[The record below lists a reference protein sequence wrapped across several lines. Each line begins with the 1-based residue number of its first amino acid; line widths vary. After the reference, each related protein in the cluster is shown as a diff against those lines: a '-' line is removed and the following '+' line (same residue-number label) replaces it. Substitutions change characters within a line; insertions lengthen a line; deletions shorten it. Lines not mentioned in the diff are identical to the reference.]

1 MRVYLGLAARRP
13 GTEIP
18 PAVLHTVRGAIEASF
33 PVPPEVIRGREWHR
47 PGVSLFAWTNEPD
60 DSRRPPLLVTGADRV
75 TGINGHLAEPA
86 EVERLAQ
93 APEPRTGAVGGCFS
107 VFRATGDELSAATA
121 INRVCP
127 VFHAETPEL
136 YVVGSRALLVHL
148 ACRGDRVEW
157 DVLALQ
163 TMIRQGFFV
172 SDETPYAGVSALPP
186 SATITIRG
194 GRRTITETPLPAA
207 APPPSSRR
215 GRKALIGEVADA
227 LLATVAPLR
236 EAGEPVN
243 LALTGGR
250 DTRVLAALLHA
261 AKVPFRATTNGLDD
275 HPDVVLARRIAGA
288 LGVEHTVIPPARAEK
303 RDAVVVEHPLMRA
316 YETLRACE
324 GMTSAYESIVGYL
337 PYSAKPTMSGQSGET
352 LRAGSL
358 LLLQSDLSPKA
369 LRRRID
375 TTFFLKD
382 VPLFTDA
389 ANEHARELARPW
401 QERADAMEALDHM
414 YVWYKVGRW
423 QASARAGALRRGDP
437 VRPFLDNRVV
447 RAALGLDQAWR
458 LSEEVIYELIAAFAP
473 PLRNVPIEGRP
484 WRFIAGRE
492 YRPWQRRPEFLTA
505 PKTGGGWSWRTSPG
519 EELSA
524 VLREHVL
531 GHLDLLTPVV
541 KPDEVRRLFAD
552 PVVKK
557 PGTAWHLYTVTCML
571 SGVHPGPGARRAPE
585 GLEPVHVPIPS

>member
-1 MRVYLGLAARRP
+1 MRVYLGLAAKDP
-13 GTEIP
+13 AAAIP
-18 PAVLHTVRGAIEASF
+18 DAVLHTVRGAIEAAF
-33 PVPPEVIRGREWHR
+33 PVPAEVIRGREWHR
-47 PGVSLFAWTNEPD
+47 PSISLFAWTNEPD
-60 DSRRPPLLVTGADRV
+60 DSRQPPLLVTGADRAA
-75 TGINGHLAEPA
+75 GINGHLAEPRD
-86 EVERLAQ
+86 VEGLAH
-93 APEPRTGAVGGCFS
+93 AAGLRTDAVGGCFS

-136 YVVGSRALLVHL
+136 HVIGSRALLVHL
-148 ACRGDRVEW
+148 ACGGDRVEW

-186 SATITIRG
+186 SATITVRG
-194 GRRTITETPLPAA
+194 GRRTVTETPLPAA
-207 APPPSSRR
+207 GPAPASGRR
-215 GRKALIGEVADA
+215 KKALIGELAEA

-261 AKVPFRATTNGLDD
+261 AGVPFRATTNGLDD
-275 HPDVVLARRIAGA
+275 HPDVVIARMIARA

-303 RDAVVVEHPLMRA
+303 KDAVVVEHPLMRA
-316 YETLRACE
+316 YETLRTCE
-324 GMTSAYESIVGYL
+324 GMTSAYESIVTYL

-423 QASARAGALRRGDP
+423 QASARAGSLRRGDP

-447 RAALGLDQAWR
+447 RAALSLDQSWR
-458 LSEEVIYELIAAFAP
+458 LSEEVIHELITTFAP
-473 PLRNVPIEGRP
+473 RLRNVPIEGKP
-484 WRFIAGRE
+484 WRFTADRK
-492 YRPWQRRPEFLTA
+492 YYPWQRRPEFLTA

-519 EELSA
+519 ETLSA
-524 VLREHVL
+524 VLRDHVL
-531 GHLDLLTPVV
+531 DHLDLLAPIV
-541 KPDEVRRLFAD
+541 KPDEVRKLFAD

-557 PGTAWHLYTVTCML
+557 PGTAWHLYTVASML
-571 SGVHPGPGARRAPE
+571 SGVHPGKAPE
-585 GLEPVHVPIPS
+585 GLDPVHVPIPS